1 MPSSNVTLEDAIG
14 VESGTAAVSSST
26 PRTIIL
32 YAVISG
38 SLLGGLEHHHHHPHG
53 DDDGHGHEHAH
64 GAVNNEVHDH
74 TDHGHVGQHMMME
87 GNMTEPM
94 KV

>member
-1 MPSSNVTLEDAIG
+1 MSLWKMPLESNPGPLL
-14 VESGTAAVSSST
+14 SH
-26 PRTIIL
+26 PPLLTIIL

-87 GNMTEPM
+87 RNMTEPM